1 MAITPTQMNP
11 SSANEYV
18 DAFDRVLGTM
28 PLGLDEYNLLII
40 YPMNQAIATEVE
52 NIYKNVGWTDAK
64 VNIYPSKIILNLT
77 K

>member
-1 MAITPTQMNP
+1 MALTPTQMNP
-11 SSANEYV
+11 TSASEYV

-28 PLGLDEYNLLII
+28 PLGLDQYNLLII

-52 NIYKNVGWTDAK
+52 NIYKVAGWTDA
-64 VNIYPSKIILNLT
+64 VVGVYASKSILNLT